1 MPEQQYRNIA
11 QISRADASGG
21 GAGRSAEKLTFLLNT
36 QNGYKVDHWVGYPSQ
51 RQGPYTHCLHGGM
64 TGRLMYRMCRLLSR
78 KIGLPDFITP
88 ELATHLLNKNVE
100 YDLYHLHDISA
111 TLSPLSI
118 NWLAKRKPVVWTLR
132 DCSPFTGGCLY
143 PMACQAW
150 RTRCSHCPQ
159 LGTWPMLTR
168 IDSTGS
174 IQKYKHTIAHN
185 RNIHAIAPSKWI
197 ADMAA
202 DSGMFNHRPVV
213 IPNAVDQKKFKPFK
227 KSTVRRG
234 LNLPAHKFII
244 LLASMNLN
252 SKYKGTEYAFNALR
266 ELSHKVTVLIVGKV
280 PAPDILK
287 KALPGIRTIAPGYV
301 DDDQL
306 LSRYYASAD
315 LFLFPT
321 LADNLPN
328 VVLETMSCGT
338 PTVAFATGGVPEMID
353 HNQNGWLA
361 RAKDTKG
368 LIEGL
373 KLTIQNPATLSRWRE
388 KGFDK
393 IRHCFTHDILLKNH
407 LALYN
412 QTLQYR
418 QA

>member
-1 MPEQQYRNIA
+1 MPEQQSRNIA

-51 RQGPYTHCLHGGM
+51 RTNPYTHCLHGGT
-64 TGRLMYRMCRLLSR
+64 TGRLMYRVCRLFSR

-88 ELATHLLNKNVE
+88 ELITLLLHKNVE

-111 TLSPLSI
+111 TFSSFSI
-118 NWLAKRKPVVWTLR
+118 NWLAKRKPVIWTLR
-132 DCSPFTGGCLY
+132 DCSPFTGGCLN
-143 PMACQAW
+143 PMSCQAW

-168 IDSTGS
+168 IDHTGF
-174 IQKYKHTIAHN
+174 IQKYKHTVARN
-185 RNIHAIAPSKWI
+185 RNIHAVAPSKWI
-197 ADMAA
+197 ANMAA

-213 IPNAVDQKKFKPFK
+213 IPNAVDQEIFKPRD
-227 KSTVRRG
+227 KSTVRRE
-234 LNLPAHKFII
+234 LKLSDHKFII
-244 LLASMNLN
+244 LLASMNMK
-252 SKYKGTEYAFNALR
+252 SKYKGTEFAFKALR
-266 ELSHKVTVLIVGKV
+266 ELSQEVTVLIVGKV
-280 PAPDILK
+280 PAQGILK
-287 KALPGIRTIAPGYV
+287 KELPGICTISPGYV
-301 DDDQL
+301 DDDQV
-306 LSRYYASAD
+306 LSSYYTAAD

-361 RAKDTKG
+361 IPKDING
-368 LIEGL
+368 LLNGL
-373 KLTIQNPATLSRWRE
+373 RLALKNPAVLSRWRK
-388 KGFDK
+388 KGLDK
-393 IRHCFTHDILLKNH
+393 IKHCFTHDILLKNH
-407 LALYN
+407 LTLYD
-412 QTLQYR
+412 QILQSK